1 MRVLTLPS
9 GQRLRVP
16 SGWDAFQFHGHTYRW
31 TGALLMMQ
39 TRGGWVPIAHDGRAA

>member
-16 SGWDAFQFHGHTYRW
+16 SGWDAWTFRGHTYRW
-31 TGALLMMQ
+31 TGTLLMLQ
-39 TRGGWVPIAHDGRAA
+39 TRGGWVPAIAAWRAA